1 MKRDILDN
9 LKTWQ
14 NSATKK
20 PLVLTGAR
28 QVGKT
33 YTLKH
38 FGENFF
44 PSCHYVNFETDETL
58 AGIFEKDLKPV
69 RIIQE
74 LSFYLDAPINL
85 ESDLLIL
92 DEIQECPRAL
102 TSLKYFC
109 ELMPEMAVC
118 AAGSLLGIHLAQSA
132 FPVGK
137 VDYLKM
143 NPMGFFEFLE
153 GTGQF
158 RYADHLRHYT
168 GEETIPEVVHKHLWE
183 QLKIYFVVG
192 GLPEI
197 VSLYADNRDDL
208 YSAIKWVRKRQ
219 SDLIR
224 DYSADI
230 AKHSG
235 KQNALHIERIWKN
248 IPSQLARDQDGSA
261 SKFRFKGV
269 VPSVSGYSRLAG
281 AIDWLE
287 SAGLIIKMPIVNS
300 GYLPFPAYMKENTFK
315 LFCFDVGILGAL
327 SMLPPKTIF
336 DYDYGTYKGYFA
348 ENFVAQEFKFSG
360 SENICSWRER
370 RAEVEFLKEENG
382 NVYPIEIK
390 SGWVTQAKS
399 LKVFSQKYHPP
410 YRTIMSA
417 RNIHIDKK
425 NQIHCYPL
433 YLAAK
438 FPLKDRNPTESHAGR
453 LENPQPV

>member
-1 MKRDILDN
+1 MKRDLLNN
-9 LKTWQ
+9 LKKWQ
-14 NSATKK
+14 NSSEKK
-20 PLVLTGAR
+20 PMVLSGAR

-44 PSCHYVNFETDETL
+44 PSCHYINFETDETL
-58 AGIFEKDLKPV
+58 SGIFEKDLKPG

-74 LSFYLDAPINL
+74 LSFYLDTPINL
-85 ESDLLIL
+85 KTELLIF

-109 ELMPEMAVC
+109 ELMPEMAIC
-118 AAGSLLGIHLAQSA
+118 AAGSLLGIHPGQSS

-143 NPMGFFEFLE
+143 NPMGFLEFLE
-153 GTGQF
+153 GTEQS
-158 RYADHLRHYT
+158 RYADYLRHYT
-168 GEETIPEVVHKHLWE
+168 GEETIPEVVHRHLWA

-192 GLPEI
+192 GLPEV
-197 VSLYADNRDDL
+197 VSLYANNRTDL
-208 YSAIKWVRKRQ
+208 YSAVKLVRQRQ
-219 SDLIR
+219 LELIR
-224 DYSADI
+224 EYSADI

-235 KQNALHIERIWKN
+235 KQNAMHIERIWKN
-248 IPSQLARDQDGSA
+248 IPSQLAREQDGSA

-269 VPSVSGYSRLAG
+269 VPGIGGYSRLAG

-287 SAGLIIKMPIVNS
+287 SAGLIIKIPIVNS

-327 SMLPPKTIF
+327 SMLPPKNII

-348 ENFVAQEFKFSG
+348 ENFVAQELKFSG
-360 SENICSWRER
+360 GENICSWRER

-382 NVYPIEIK
+382 NVYPIEVK

-399 LKVFSQKYHPP
+399 LRVFSEKYRSP

-417 RNIHIDKK
+417 GNISIDT
-425 NQIHCYPL
+425 NHRVHRYPL
-433 YLAAK
+433 YLAGK
-438 FPLKDRNPTESHAGR
+438 FPLRDR
-453 LENPQPV
+453 